1 MEQLRME
8 LGADSYDILLEN
20 GLLDRAGTLLS
31 LDRRVLIVTDSGVPR
46 QYAARLARQCTA
58 PVIVRLPQGERT
70 KRFGMLQRLLR
81 TLLREGFTRADC
93 VVALGGGVVGD
104 LAGFAAACY
113 MRGIDFYNIPTT
125 ALSQIDSSIG
135 GKVAIDFE
143 GMKNIVGAFYQPRRV
158 LIDPQ
163 LLATLPP
170 RQMAN
175 GLAEAIK
182 AGVIADE
189 GLLELFEQRDA
200 RECLAEV
207 LLRSLRFK
215 QRIVEQDERESGP
228 RKLLNFGHTIGH
240 GIESVCGFAGDEG
253 LLHGE
258 CVGLGMLPMCT
269 DPALRRRVEAV
280 LEKYGLPTRVAFDPD
295 AVFDAVCH
303 DKKATAKGITIVTA
317 ARAGAA
323 ELSEIPLERLR
334 SLIEREAKEGIGR

>member
-46 QYAARLARQCTA
+46 QYAARLARQCGA
-58 PVIVRLPQGERT
+58 PVIARLPQGERT

-143 GMKNIVGAFYQPRRV
+143 GMKNIVGAFYQPRGV
-158 LIDPQ
+158 LVDPQ

-170 RQMAN
+170 RQLAN

-189 GLLELFEQRDA
+189 GLLSLFEQGDA
-200 RECLAEV
+200 RERLGEV

-228 RKLLNFGHTIGH
+228 RKLLNFGHTLGH

-269 DPALRRRVEAV
+269 DPALRRRVEGI
-280 LEKYGLPTRVAFDPD
+280 LQKYGLPTRAAFDPD
-295 AVFDAVCH
+295 AVFAAVCH
-303 DKKATAKGITIVTA
+303 DKKSTADGITVVTA

-323 ELSEIPLERLR
+323 RLENIPLARLR
-334 SLIEREAKEGIGR
+334 SLIEWEAKEGIGR